1 MMQRI
6 DDNVII
12 SGFDIPRINKFIED
26 QATSVFVFF
35 TRLVNVDISQI
46 TLKTDDREKT
56 NIQIFDTQLIR
67 IDDLDLLFDYSK
79 MIYEDKPNSEQNAF
93 RKSYGKVQENLFWD
107 IDNDMKFID
116 IDELDSNI
124 LLKSYKHTL
133 GKTITSYIDEILD
146 LNGIS
151 DPKQEERYLMIF
163 KPNTDSINQE
173 MEKWDKQQHYEIVK
187 MTQNFVKVQLLEQND
202 INSSGG

>member
-107 IDNDMKFID
+107 IDNDMKFIE